1 MLLNPFDPLLSPLP
15 SCPFPHPHA
24 LDASQAHHP
33 LSLPHH
39 VLSPLLHEH
48 VQGPAFCLH
57 LQYFAQVCCTIWYR
71 QWLCVC
77 LVKFVP
83 CFSFFAC
90 CQQCFTLEAPVH
102 LFFCLQVPPFNA
114 DSGARCNPILTRNDS
129 QAAGNSNFAATYC
142 TDTDLSGST
151 AEMAT
156 AG

>member
-1 MLLNPFDPLLSPLP
+1 MPFPPPHAANTFQPHYPLPPPHPPRHVLLPLL
-15 SCPFPHPHA
+15 
-24 LDASQAHHP
+24 QR
-33 LSLPHH
+33 
-39 VLSPLLHEH
+39 H
-48 VQGPAFCLH
+48 VQGPPFCLH
-57 LQYFAQVCCTIWYR
+57 LQSFVQVCCTIWCR

-83 CFSFFAC
+83 CFFFCLLSAVLYIGSTC
-90 CQQCFTLEAPVH
+90 TP
-102 LFFCLQVPPFNA
+102 FFCLQVPPFNA

-129 QAAGNSNFAATYC
+129 QVAGNSNSAATYC